1 MTKSICQYGR
11 LRKNNSDTEAKTYAM
26 WVTSHRWENAN
37 QPSTDF
43 ENALW

>member
-1 MTKSICQYGR
+1 MT
-11 LRKNNSDTEAKTYAM
+11 NSDIEAKTYAM
-26 WVTSHRWENAN
+26 WVTSRRWVNAN